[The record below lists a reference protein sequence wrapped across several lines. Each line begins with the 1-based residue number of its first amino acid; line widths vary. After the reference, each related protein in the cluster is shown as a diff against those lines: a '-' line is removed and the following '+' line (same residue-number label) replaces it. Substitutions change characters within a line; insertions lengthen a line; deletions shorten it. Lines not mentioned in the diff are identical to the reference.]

1 MNYRLVFLFAFFH
14 FLCLSQVKN
23 NTLKNANYF
32 KKIPLETYWKLD
44 HSIKNKT
51 FKIEHYKPIYVI
63 ATNYLDGINKTP
75 QSENPL
81 NTVVKPIDFV
91 GYELKFQLSFKSLIF
106 SNIFSSGIGFWGA
119 YTQSSRW
126 QIFNEE
132 ISRPFRETNYEPEG
146 IFVTPVNIKIF
157 GLDLVYASVAFNHQS
172 NGRSNPYSRSWNRLI
187 FETGFKGKNFTL
199 LLRPW
204 IRISEDFK
212 DDNNPAITDYV
223 GRGEFIFEYINK
235 SISIRAQ
242 ARHTLTFNTNNRGSI
257 RLNIGY
263 KLKDALALQA
273 QVFHGYGES
282 LLDYNYKQTMIGL
295 GVSFL

>member
-1 MNYRLVFLFAFFH
+1 MNCKLFLLFAFFP
-14 FLCLSQVKN
+14 FLCFCQVENSTPKE
-23 NTLKNANYF
+23 TKYF
-32 KKIPLETYWKLD
+32 KKISLEKYWKLD
-44 HSIKNKT
+44 TSVKNKT
-51 FKIEHYKPIYVI
+51 FKIEHYKPIYI
-63 ATNYLDGINKTP
+63 AVTNYLDGVNETP
-75 QSENPL
+75 QSENSL
-81 NTVVKPIDFV
+81 NNVTKPIDYV
-91 GYELKFQLSFKSLIF
+91 SSELKFQLSFKSLVF
-106 SNIFSSGIGFWGA
+106 STIFSSGVGFWGA

-146 IFVTPVNIKIF
+146 IFVAPVNIKVF
-157 GLDLVYASVAFNHQS
+157 GLNMVYASVAFNHQS

-187 FETGFKGKNFTL
+187 FEAGFQGENFTM

-212 DDNNPAITDYV
+212 DDNNPAISDYI
-223 GRGEFIFEYINK
+223 GRGEFIFEYIK
-235 SISIRAQ
+235 KRISIRMQ
-242 ARHTLTFNTNNRGSI
+242 ARHTLKFNTKNRGSI
-257 RLNIGY
+257 HLNIGY